1 MILIKY
7 LKTIE
12 CKCFKNSAKN
22 KSKRLSLIGPI
33 CTILVIHVGLLHY
46 ACMSFKKNTFD
57 RYFGTARIDKVG
69 LVITQEDQILRVR
82 VMNTA
87 SHWVSFSY
95 QLTAKW
101 TLTTVTWIKDGRF
114 YVQSVRI

>member
-1 MILIKY
+1 MYVELFQYVCIL
-7 LKTIE
+7 
-12 CKCFKNSAKN
+12 
-22 KSKRLSLIGPI
+22 
-33 CTILVIHVGLLHY
+33 
-46 ACMSFKKNTFD
+46 FKKNTFD
-57 RYFGTARIDKVG
+57 RYFGTAKIDKVG
-69 LVITQEDQILRVR
+69 LVITHEDQVLRVR

-101 TLTTVTWIKDGRF
+101 TLITVTWIKEGRF